1 MWLTKTKE
9 ILKLVDWIRVFDR
22 SIAIFAIV
30 MIVTSTLSLSDKLE
44 KAKQELEIQ
53 SNFLNTKTLF
63 QQQKI
68 DSLSKVIDSL
78 AINLKKITWL
88 KEQPLQP
95 AFEMNSKLGE
105 VYQGI
110 EQTGIRC
117 PEAMFALACHETG
130 RFTSKLSRYNNYFGL
145 AWSKHP
151 LVVGK
156 VWSEGDGHFK
166 AVFNSPQDCFAYM
179 KEWQLRKQAKL
190 NFSSNTQFVHSLK
203 KVNYATHPDHGKIVL
218 QTMNDLF
225 DVKSLNAFIEDSNQ
239 VEKFLAIR

>member
-9 ILKLVDWIRVFDR
+9 FFKLVNWYRVVDV
-22 SIAIFAIV
+22 SIALFAFAIV
-30 MIVTSTLSLSDKLE
+30 VVSTLSLSSKFE

-53 SNFLNTKTLF
+53 SNLLNTKTLF

-78 AINLKKITWL
+78 TVNLKKVTWL

-151 LVVGK
+151 LVVDK
-156 VWSEGDGHFK
+156 VWSEGDRHFK

-203 KVNYATHPDHGKIVL
+203 KVNYATHPDHGKLVL

>member
-1 MWLTKTKE
+1 
-9 ILKLVDWIRVFDR
+9 
-22 SIAIFAIV
+22 
-30 MIVTSTLSLSDKLE
+30 MIVVSTLSLSSKFE

-53 SNFLNTKTLF
+53 SNLLNTKTLF

-78 AINLKKITWL
+78 TINLKKVTWL

-156 VWSEGDGHFK
+156 V
-166 AVFNSPQDCFAYM
+166 
-179 KEWQLRKQAKL
+179 
-190 NFSSNTQFVHSLK
+190 
-203 KVNYATHPDHGKIVL
+203 
-218 QTMNDLF
+218 
-225 DVKSLNAFIEDSNQ
+225 
-239 VEKFLAIR
+239 